1 MPPPTSV
8 NDDDDD
14 DDDDNNDNNYDDDA
28 DDADDAFTNLSQCI
42 LQFTFSSPHYF
53 GNISLGTLHSK
64 YSEAQAQNILLLHV
78 SSMYVPNTF
87 GPTLNILLCKLN
99 PSLISVDQL
108 KKVCLLCR
116 YVVKADAQQLSHSRS
131 VLKHVMEKIPS

>member
-1 MPPPTSV
+1 M
-8 NDDDDD
+8 
-14 DDDDNNDNNYDDDA
+14 
-28 DDADDAFTNLSQCI
+28 
-42 LQFTFSSPHYF
+42 
-53 GNISLGTLHSK
+53 GTLHSK
-64 YSEAQAQNILLLHV
+64 YSGAEAQNILLLHV
-78 SSMYVPNTF
+78 SSIYVSYTF

-131 VLKHVMEKIPS
+131 VLKHVAEKIPSCAGFKREDMETKVSVDGAYALFWDG